1 MNYSAPFVVKEGFR
15 FKQVPNPPNAK
26 WGQNYL
32 QRTIPWKINLPRV
45 LPNFSGA

>member
-26 WGQNYL
+26 WGLQNGDRIIYSA
-32 QRTIPWKINLPRV
+32 RSRGK
-45 LPNFSGA
+45 